1 MKRTR
6 AALAYAL
13 LSATMFA
20 PLPVLAD
27 NSTATAISKG
37 VMFPV
42 DAELQAQLQE
52 PLQEVAQANP
62 VGTKQNPLR
71 TPGLPLGFTF
81 NLDFSFS
88 YPFGN
93 LGYQNAKLPGG
104 MDAGFGYGFTREN
117 RLQVGYYE
125 IPQFPVGFSNKTVPF
140 FVQGFTGPGTIPQT
154 YQSTGNANPTTK
166 DKFFVLV
173 DQNLINIAG
182 KFPIVISP
190 TYLAHWGFVGNN
202 GTDVQ
207 TIEFDGFPTTVHL
220 RTEQE
225 WFIPLTVPF
234 LSSPRFFGTATVAA
248 QWLGHPAGVNQTNHA
263 QIFELAY
270 LEYRAAKD
278 TSFFFQPSR
287 LIQYN
292 PSDPY
297 PQYTPTFIYG
307 LSHHFTKLLYTQIY
321 VATGGPSNYT
331 QLGITSLTCQRLPC
345 NAPGNTIPSLAG
357 LKATTIQLQFGIG
370 SPTVIPL

>member
-13 LSATMFA
+13 LSATVFA
-20 PLPVLAD
+20 PLPAFAD
-27 NSTATAISKG
+27 TAGATALTKG

-42 DAELQAQLQE
+42 DAELQAQLQA
-52 PLQEVAQANP
+52 PLDVAQANP
-62 VGTKQNPLR
+62 VGTEQKPLR
-71 TPGLPLGFTF
+71 TPGLPLGFTYNF
-81 NLDFSFS
+81 DFSFS
-88 YPFGN
+88 YPYGN

-104 MDAGFGYGFTREN
+104 MDAGFGYGITREN
-117 RLQVGYYE
+117 RIQAGYYE
-125 IPQFPVGFSNKTVPF
+125 IPQFPIGFANKTVPF
-140 FVQGFTGPGTIPQT
+140 FVQGYTGPGTIPQT
-154 YQSTGNANPTTK
+154 YQNTGNVNVTTK
-166 DKFFVLV
+166 DKFLVLV

-202 GTDVQ
+202 GSDIQ
-207 TIEFDGFPTTVHL
+207 TIEYNGYPTTVHA

-225 WFIPLTVPF
+225 WFVPLTVPF

-248 QWLGHPAGVNQTNHA
+248 QWLVHPAGVNQTNHA

-270 LEYRAAKD
+270 LEYRAARN

-297 PQYTPTFIYG
+297 PEYTPTFIYG
-307 LSHHFTKLLYTQIY
+307 VSHHFTKLVYTQIY
-321 VATGGPSNYT
+321 VATGGATNYPT
-331 QLGITSLTCQRLPC
+331 YGIASLTCQRLPC
-345 NAPGNTIPSLAG
+345 TSANTYPSLGG
-357 LKATTIQLQFGIG
+357 LKATVIQLQFGLG